1 MLSLISSTKST
12 TKIKST
18 INSDVSRHYCERCKY
33 IFIESEEF
41 VKNQNHY
48 INYRRNSPLDNR
60 YAEIG
65 ADLGLHYN
73 STYE

>member
-1 MLSLISSTKST
+1 MKDA
-12 TKIKST
+12 
-18 INSDVSRHYCERCKY
+18 NV
-33 IFIESEEF
+33 FIESEEF

-48 INYRRNSPLDNR
+48 INYRRNSPLDNL